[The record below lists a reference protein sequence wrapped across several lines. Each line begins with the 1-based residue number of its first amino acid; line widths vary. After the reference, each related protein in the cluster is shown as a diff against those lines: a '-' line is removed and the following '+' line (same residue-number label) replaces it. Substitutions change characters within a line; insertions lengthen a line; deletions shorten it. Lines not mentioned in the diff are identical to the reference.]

1 MELKNNIVPIPKK
14 GISQKLFNE
23 IVDLLPSPPQR
34 PGFKFSHYGVVSL
47 SQVNTQDKAKN
58 IANSVRVRFETK
70 SNDDDT
76 LRISLQKGL
85 DITEVPP
92 TLYPNFNVGDG
103 FNRIRD
109 LRSLNYEQWIFAFYV
124 PDEQSRNEFQSSNE
138 DALEDFRMS
147 LNANDGKR
155 PCSQDEILEHVRKRM
170 TEKWDKTKIKKFIH
184 SLDLN
189 LSGSKVDGISNTI
202 DRERKRKGVVK
213 PISADEAEEFIQKNS
228 KGALYFN
235 TKSGASVAR
244 TAVSVVKSLIAPN
257 SPAVPVKVCTFS
269 TSACS
274 HEQIDDHHDKAVE
287 DLYSLVDELIEFGLK
302 AASMKCQGISPVE
315 IIGSVPQKII
325 KDQKMPTKI
334 VQYGSKKTTN

>member
-1 MELKNNIVPIPKK
+1 MKLKNNIVPIPKK
-14 GISQKLFNE
+14 GITQKLFNG

-47 SQVNTQDKAKN
+47 SQINTKDKAKN

-76 LRISLQKGL
+76 LKISLAKGL
-85 DITEVPP
+85 DITKVPP
-92 TLYPNFNVGDG
+92 TLYPNFNAGDG

-109 LRSLNYEQWIFAFYV
+109 LRSLGYEQWIFAFYV
-124 PDEQSRNEFQSSNE
+124 PNEQSRNEFQSSNE

-155 PCSQDEILEHVRKRM
+155 PCSEDEILEHVRKRM
-170 TEKWDKTKIKKFIH
+170 TEEWDKTKIKKFIH

-213 PISADEAEEFIQKNS
+213 PISAKEAEEFIQNNGI
-228 KGALYFN
+228 GALYFN
-235 TKSGASVAR
+235 TKAGASVQR
-244 TAVSVVKSLIAPN
+244 TAISVVKSINA
-257 SPAVPVKVCTFS
+257 SKSPVKICTFS
-269 TSACS
+269 SSAIS
-274 HEQIDDHHDKAVE
+274 HDQIDQDHDESTDQLHSVID
-287 DLYSLVDELIEFGLK
+287 DLIKFGLE
-302 AASMKCQGISPVE
+302 AAQMKMRGENPIEV
-315 IIGSVPQKII
+315 IGSVPQKII
-325 KDQKMPTKI
+325 KDQVMPTTL